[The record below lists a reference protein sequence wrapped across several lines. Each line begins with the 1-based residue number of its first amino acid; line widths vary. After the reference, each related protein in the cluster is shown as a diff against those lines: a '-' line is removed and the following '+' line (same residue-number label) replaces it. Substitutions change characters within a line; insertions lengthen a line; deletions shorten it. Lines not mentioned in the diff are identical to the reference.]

1 MKYLIVVLV
10 ALSFAQNDAFLSSI
24 SNIISTV
31 ISGATFIKDNVI
43 APTINDLTNGNFKY
57 LKLNLTQIKKLLR
70 FKSHFFNLES

>member
-43 APTINDLTNGNFKY
+43 SPTTANAH
-57 LKLNLTQIKKLLR
+57 NL
-70 FKSHFFNLES
+70 